1 MLAAA
6 GGWALI
12 CSAVHDTAA
21 RSDVMLTTVITRERL
36 SEGAPILS
44 SHRSEFDPSTL
55 TVTFSQGHTQAQWNI
70 TCEDLTFQ
78 AFRAFSEP
86 LPILDP

>member
-21 RSDVMLTTVITRERL
+21 RSDVMLTTVITRDRQHHYMRYRTGKRYYFVQPAAKPN
-36 SEGAPILS
+36 SNY
-44 SHRSEFDPSTL
+44 RSECQKSCQRMKPVSGSPTY
-55 TVTFSQGHTQAQWNI
+55 SI
-70 TCEDLTFQ
+70 
-78 AFRAFSEP
+78 SY
-86 LPILDP
+86 

>member
-1 MLAAA
+1 MAS
-6 GGWALI
+6 GI
-12 CSAVHDTAA
+12 P
-21 RSDVMLTTVITRERL
+21 DVTVTRL

-55 TVTFSQGHTQAQWNI
+55 IVTFSQRHTQVQWNI
-70 TCEDLTFQ
+70 PCEDLT
-78 AFRAFSEP
+78 FSEP